1 MDDHKHRLLE
11 LAQKSA
17 ESQRKAEKAYSDS
30 MKLFDKIDAEIASRP
45 KPPQPPPK
53 RIIYNDDNI
62 TNRPIT
68 LSRYDKLCQVVNDK
82 CEYVYAYVYVFG
94 ILLIGKIVDS
104 SSKIK
109 RLFNK

>member
-30 MKLFDKIDAEIASRP
+30 MKLFENIDAEIASRP
-45 KPPQPPPK
+45 KPP
-53 RIIYNDDNI
+53 
-62 TNRPIT
+62 NRPIT